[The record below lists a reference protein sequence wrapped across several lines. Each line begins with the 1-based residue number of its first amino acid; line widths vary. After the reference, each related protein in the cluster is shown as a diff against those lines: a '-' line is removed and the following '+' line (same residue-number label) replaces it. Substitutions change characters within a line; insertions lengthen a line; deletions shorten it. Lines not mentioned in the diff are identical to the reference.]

1 MFRTL
6 HLGKAATSLAAMM
19 LCAGVA
25 SAQWK
30 TQEIPLVPGWNA
42 VHLEVDPVDRDAD
55 ALLATLPLESVWMW
69 NKRFNA
75 IAFLTDPE
83 ELLPQ
88 DPNWLV
94 WFPPNSPQA
103 GVKSLFALKGGESFL
118 IKLGGTSPVTLSLTG
133 TPMPQSQ
140 TWSTDSY
147 NLVGFQVDRQ
157 DPPTVGEFFETAP
170 QHLGDDSV
178 FRLSPTGR
186 WSELSADETMRAGEA
201 LWVYSSGPSSYNG
214 PFEVVGSNARLMDY
228 NRTAEV
234 LSFDLRNRSN
244 EERVYTFSLLD
255 SAQPPTREEP
265 SVFGPVQLSFFE
277 FDQGE
282 GTFGSYV
289 PLDPTAELRIP
300 AGSTRQVRMAVR
312 RVEMGAIPEDEFA
325 TFQSLLSIND
335 NAGTELLVPV
345 RAFALNQT
353 LALLNPAEVA
363 RKRAA
368 GQKVDINAS
377 PYEGLWVGNARIE
390 NVNFP
395 ANLPE
400 RNRPVPSG
408 GAFEFRVIVHVD
420 ETGTPRLVQQVTLMS
435 KSTGEESR
443 EIVLVTDDSR
453 LDEFEGVIDRG
464 GTTIGQRISSVNFPF
479 FNLAGQPR
487 HTLPSNGGAFE
498 DGDEATTDTLTFRVT
513 VPFDDPLNPFTHTF
527 HPDHDNLD
535 PNFQPFPEGSAD
547 IDGDSIPDVRYQDVT
562 NDESYSIVRD
572 ITLAFTGV
580 EPGRDPAELN
590 PGWLAGRVGGLWR
603 EEIYGLYRT
612 DYGRQ
617 PAPITT
623 PLITTGTFSLVR
635 VSGVAKLNDGVN

>member
-1 MFRTL
+1 MFETL
-6 HLGKAATSLAAMM
+6 LFRRAAGAVVAAM
-19 LCAGVA
+19 LCAGAA

-30 TQEIPLVPGWNA
+30 TQSIPLVPGWNA

-55 ALLATLPLESVWMW
+55 ALLAGVSVESVWMW

-83 ELLPQ
+83 DLLPE

-94 WFPPNSPQA
+94 WFPPSSPQA
-103 GVKSLFALKGGESFL
+103 GVKTLYGLKGGESFL
-118 IKLGGTSPVTLSLTG
+118 VKLGGTSPVTLSLTG
-133 TPMPQSQ
+133 TPVAQSQ
-140 TWSTDSY
+140 TWSTDSF
-147 NLVGFQVDRQ
+147 NLVGFQVDGGS
-157 DPPTVGEFFETAP
+157 PPTVGAFFATAP
-170 QHLGDDSV
+170 QHRGNESV

-186 WSELSADETMRAGEA
+186 WSELSAGATMRPGEA
-201 LWVYSSGPSSYNG
+201 LWVYSRGPSSFNG

-228 NRTAEV
+228 NRNAEV
-234 LSFDLRNRSN
+234 LSFDLSNRSGQ
-244 EERVYTFSLLD
+244 ERVYTFSLRP

-265 SVFGPVQLSFFE
+265 AVFGPVQLSFFE

-282 GTFGSYV
+282 GSFGSYV
-289 PLDPTAELRIP
+289 PMDPTAELRIP
-300 AGSTRQVRMAVR
+300 AGGTRQVRLAVR
-312 RVEMGAIPEDEFA
+312 RVEMGPIPEDQFA

-335 NAGTELLVPV
+335 NAGTEVVVPV

-368 GQKVDINAS
+368 GLKANINAN
-377 PYEGLWVGNARIE
+377 PFEGLWVGSARIE

-420 ETGTPRLVQQVTLMS
+420 DAGTPRLVQQVTMMS
-435 KSTGEESR
+435 KSMGGESR
-443 EIVLVTDDSR
+443 EIVLVTDDAR
-453 LDEFEGVIDRG
+453 LGQYEGVIDRG
-464 GTTIGQRISSVNFPF
+464 GATIGQRISSTNFPF
-479 FNLAGQPR
+479 FNLAGEPR
-487 HTLPSNGGAFE
+487 HTLPSFGGAFE
-498 DGDEATTDTLTFRVT
+498 DGDKATTDTLRFRVT
-513 VPFDDPLNPFTHTF
+513 VPFDDPLNPFMHAF
-527 HPDHDNLD
+527 HPDHDNRD
-535 PNFQPFPEGSAD
+535 ANFQRFPEGSAD

-562 NDESYSIVRD
+562 NEESYSIVRD